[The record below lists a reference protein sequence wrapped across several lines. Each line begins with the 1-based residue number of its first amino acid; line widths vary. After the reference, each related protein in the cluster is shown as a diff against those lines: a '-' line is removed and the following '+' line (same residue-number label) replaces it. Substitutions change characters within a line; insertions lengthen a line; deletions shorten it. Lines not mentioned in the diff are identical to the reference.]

1 MTIKA
6 SARVARASDRR
17 CLGLMNPDSPH
28 FRRLHKCLAE
38 LVLMLT
44 AFRLPQ
50 RGYAQQ
56 AGPSVPAGRA
66 ESNPNALSLA
76 GTVVNSMTGE
86 TIRRAA
92 VAIHWAGSDSVAA
105 QPPNLRE
112 RIAQIC
118 LVDLHDCG

>member
-6 SARVARASDRR
+6 FARVARTSDRR

-38 LVLMLT
+38 LVLMLM
-44 AFRLPQ
+44 AFGLAQ

-56 AGPSVPAGRA
+56 TASVPAGRS
-66 ESNPNALSLA
+66 ESNPKALSLA

-86 TIRRAA
+86 PIRRAA
-92 VAIHWAGSDSVAA
+92 AAITGEAEVRLL
-105 QPPNLRE
+105 PNL
-112 RIAQIC
+112 
-118 LVDLHDCG
+118 LT